1 MTKERVCPGCPTAIG
16 SSMKVFTSGAA
27 AVFASPPNTLV
38 ILGLDPRIHSPRI
51 KSSWDIHGFSVFGQH
66 F

>member
-1 MTKERVCPGCPTAIG
+1 
-16 SSMKVFTSGAA
+16 MKVFTSGTA
-27 AVFASPPNTLV
+27 AVFASPPNMLV

-51 KSSWDIHGFSVFGQH
+51 GSSWDIYGFSVFGQH